1 MLSTLFS
8 GSASEANTTAT
19 GNMSGRASTSTGTG
33 TTGTRANLASA
44 AAEAP
49 PGRSTGI
56 TSNPTGPKLNLD
68 GASPNP
74 ACPAAGG
81 GAAAAHPQSQSLLG
95 PGLGSGSCSGSGSD
109 SSSRPAGPVPG
120 LAAPTPAP
128 APALAPTT
136 TTATWT
142 AGPPPPSDNNFSGYR
157 ASSALPPAPAATTT
171 PPPTI
176 PTTTSTSAGL
186 TSPAATASA
195 SVTASAPHSPATNCF
210 NQQDCLSSA
219 SPSPQPATPKSPF
232 SSRAIPY
239 PPPSTPASK
248 PFSISSGSVGRDLAS
263 LSPASRSRSQL
274 TASLLVDSAPAV
286 RVADSDGDID
296 LHDFEF
302 DDFLEPAEPLVAPVP
317 SKTTPA
323 EPATMTT
330 GPFDSAMG
338 RSRQDSFVGAKPISM
353 NIQNPNRDQGSRP
366 RRESLAGSLMA
377 GSLMG
382 GMSWGGISVG
392 SFIRDEVL
400 TGTSPFV
407 TFGQSPSLQS
417 TSYLPKLEQNFMRD
431 FRCCDRTWP
440 TLHDLLQHYE
450 ENHHGNPSMQMSS
463 PPGAS
468 LNKQGLFP
476 IQGSSR
482 QPNSRPM
489 QSNTSMPSGQNGLSG
504 MGMQMTG
511 QMGQQNRQFG
521 GMSGTGLNMGG
532 ISSMMQQQRSTP
544 GTPSQSQMSMNDEM
558 DAVGDMEMDEMMD
571 VDNSQST
578 MQQTRQMF
586 GQQQRPQLH
595 LNSSGL
601 GGFGQ
606 QGLRT
611 STPTTPAAAGFGFQN
626 NPTVSSVNTPT
637 LGTQPYRGQFQQD
650 TSNLETPTADLMDDD
665 MSGLPKMNLGN
676 MNFNT
681 GLGGLNTSQ
690 FGMGFGNGNG
700 NNMNFGTISDP
711 GKQLFSPGGG
721 SLTPEQQNMQQQFAQ
736 FGIDVSTLP
745 PGTDPATLL
754 QQLAPLAIQEE
765 HKPFKCPVIGCEKAY
780 KNQNGLKY
788 HKTHGHS
795 TQQLHEN
802 GDGTFSIVN
811 PETSAP
817 YPGTL
822 GMEKEKPFKCDVCG
836 KRYKN
841 LNGLK
846 YHKAHSPPCDP
857 DVVARQQNAMATL
870 AALSTGNPMAMNI
883 ANIANLGHGLPNIG
897 EEQPQ

>member
-1 MLSTLFS
+1 MLSSLF
-8 GSASEANTTAT
+8 GGNTSAIT
-19 GNMSGRASTSTGTG
+19 STSTSTSP
-33 TTGTRANLASA
+33 TNAST
-44 AAEAP
+44 AAEADP
-49 PGRSTGI
+49 QSRIIPGSD
-56 TSNPTGPKLNLD
+56 SNKLNR
-68 GASPNP
+68 AF
-74 ACPAAGG
+74 AAG
-81 GAAAAHPQSQSLLG
+81 ATTSTTYCTSESPTFTHSQSL
-95 PGLGSGSCSGSGSD
+95 SGSNSRSGSGSD
-109 SSSRPAGPVPG
+109 PARPNLGTPPSSQQHEFITATS
-120 LAAPTPAP
+120 TS
-128 APALAPTT
+128 
-136 TTATWT
+136 TTAAAAATT
-142 AGPPPPSDNNFSGYR
+142 AAAAGPPCDNNFSGYR
-157 ASSALPPAPAATTT
+157 DSPSTTSASTFHSPSDSFDNHLPAT
-171 PPPTI
+171 PPSA
-176 PTTTSTSAGL
+176 STS
-186 TSPAATASA
+186 PE
-195 SVTASAPHSPATNCF
+195 
-210 NQQDCLSSA
+210 
-219 SPSPQPATPKSPF
+219 PATPKSPF
-232 SSRAIPY
+232 PSRA
-239 PPPSTPASK
+239 
-248 PFSISSGSVGRDLAS
+248 
-263 LSPASRSRSQL
+263 
-274 TASLLVDSAPAV
+274 
-286 RVADSDGDID
+286 RVVAHSDGDID
-296 LHDFEF
+296 LPDFTF
-302 DDFLEPAEPLVAPVP
+302 DDVICDDIDIDDDSDNPRGPEH
-317 SKTTPA
+317 SKSTAAHTTP
-323 EPATMTT
+323 TMTT
-330 GPFDSAMG
+330 GPFDSALS

-353 NIQNPNRDQGSRP
+353 NIQNPNRGDSGNRP
-366 RRESLAGSLMA
+366 RRESLAGSMMA

-463 PPGAS
+463 PPGA
-468 LNKQGLFP
+468 LKPGLFP
-476 IQGSSR
+476 MQGGSR
-482 QPNSRPM
+482 QPNNRPM
-489 QSNTSMPSGQNGLSG
+489 QPNTSVPSGQNGMSG
-504 MGMQMTG
+504 MGMQMPG

-521 GMSGTGLNMGG
+521 GMAGTSMNMGG

-544 GTPSQSQMSMNDEM
+544 GTPSQSQMSMSDEM

-571 VDNSQST
+571 VDSSQST

-595 LNSSGL
+595 LNSTGL
-601 GGFGQ
+601 SGFGQ

-611 STPTTPAAAGFGFQN
+611 STPTTPAANGFGFQN

-637 LGTQPYRGQFQQD
+637 LGTQPFRGQFSD
-650 TSNLETPTADLMDDD
+650 ASNLTTPTGEMMDND
-665 MSGLPKMNLGN
+665 MSGMPKMDLSNLN
-676 MNFNT
+676 LN
-681 GLGGLNTSQ
+681 GLSALNGLNTSQ
-690 FGMGFGNGNG
+690 FGMGFGNGGNNN

-721 SLTPEQQNMQQQFAQ
+721 MLTPEQQNLQQQFAQ
-736 FGIDVSTLP
+736 FGIDVTTLP
-745 PGTDPATLL
+745 PGTDPVTLL

-857 DVVARQQNAMATL
+857 DVVQRQQTAMATL
-870 AALSTGNPMAMNI
+870 AALSTGNPMAL
-883 ANIANLGHGLPNIG
+883 NLTNFASLGNGLPNIG